1 MLDAIDRETETRLVE
16 EIAMDR
22 VTEHVDR
29 LADLRRYPG
38 SDDQWEAAEYV
49 VETLASE
56 GVDAQLETV
65 TAYTSVPESATVS
78 LTGPIQ
84 REFEAITTAFG
95 ANTPAHGVSGP
106 VEEVELG
113 EDSLGDLTGTIAFA
127 RGLPTPGAVGR
138 LERAGAAAAVFG
150 SPTPG
155 RRHEMIVSPVWGTP
169 GVDDRERL
177 PDIPVA
183 EIGHEAGEQLA
194 ERAAGV
200 DLEATVTATVAT
212 DVRELPRPVATVE
225 GTDSDRYFLL
235 GNHID
240 SWHEGVTD
248 NATAVAVSMELAR
261 LFANHRPRRGL
272 VVGFWPG
279 HSMGRYA
286 GSARYADQNWLDLR
300 ENGVAYLH
308 VDLNGLAGADQLW
321 FQHMSEVADEH
332 LDVLEGGSL
341 PLKTG
346 GGGDGDLIGVSDRP
360 GRNSDQSFW
369 GAGLSSLLSGAR
381 FSADHE
387 DGGPVGGGWWW
398 HTPADTRDKIDT
410 DVLAEELRLYVAIVS
425 RFCNSPVLPRE
436 FDATA
441 AEIRTI
447 VDEIAA
453 RADDEADFGPVYDRL
468 DELDAALASFGEL
481 LESVDPDRE
490 DVPAAIETAQV
501 QLGNHL
507 IPALYMSAPAHEHDP
522 ALSQEL
528 LPYLRVAETLPERTG
543 PERTFA
549 AVTTDRGIAKLGAE
563 LEDATRVVEEVLEG
577 R

>member
-16 EIAMDR
+16 DIAMDR

-49 VETLASE
+49 VEALTDE

-113 EDSLGDLTGTIAFA
+113 EDPLGDMTGTIAFA

-138 LERAGAAAAVFG
+138 LERAGAAAAIFA

-155 RRHEMIVSPVWGTP
+155 QRHEMIVSPVWGTP
-169 GVDDRERL
+169 GVDDRQQL
-177 PDIPVA
+177 PEIPVA
-183 EIGHEAGEQLA
+183 EIDHEAGEQLA
-194 ERAAGV
+194 ERAAGA

-225 GTDSDRYFLL
+225 GTDSDRYLLL

-261 LFANHRPRRGL
+261 LFAKHHPRRGL

-332 LDVLEGGSL
+332 LDVLKQGSL
-341 PLKTG
+341 PLKTA

-398 HTPADTRDKIDT
+398 HTSADTRDKVDT

-441 AEIRTI
+441 AELRTT

-453 RADDEADFGPVYDRL
+453 RADGEADFDPVYDRL
-468 DELDAALASFGEL
+468 DELDAALAAFGEV
-481 LESVDPDRE
+481 LESVDPGRE
-490 DVPAAIETAQV
+490 GVPTAVETAQI

-528 LPYLRVAETLPERTG
+528 LPYLRVAETLPERSG
-543 PERTFA
+543 PEKTFA
-549 AVTTDRGIAKLGAE
+549 AVTTDRGIAKLGAR
-563 LEDATRVVEEVLEG
+563 LEDATRAVEEVLEQQ
-577 R
+577 